1 MIKETIVVEGKDD
14 IANVKRAVDAEML
27 ATNGLAFGNDLIDK
41 LKVINER
48 TGIIIFTDPDHAGK
62 KIREKIAR
70 EIPTAK
76 HAYIDRKKAIKKGDL
91 GVENADP
98 EVIIDALNN
107 AKAEITESRNEFVMA
122 DLLNNGLSIG
132 SGEAM
137 KKLYSPKVVKE
148 IIDFYDFSFKKS
160 LGQNFLIDK
169 NFVDKIVE
177 SADIENQNVL
187 EIGPGIGT
195 ITYEMA
201 KTAKKVVAIE
211 IDQSLMPILDQNLEE
226 FDNAKVINE
235 DILKVDLKNL
245 VEEEFNGESFK
256 VVSNL
261 PYYITTPII
270 EKLIT
275 TGLHCED
282 MTIMVQKEVAER
294 MVAGEKDKEYSSL
307 SVFIKFYTD
316 AKVIVNLPK
325 SVFMP
330 QPKIDSTILNLKLRI
345 YDENVDQE
353 TLFKLVRAGF
363 NKRRKTILNSMSD
376 VVDKEDLKVA
386 FEKTGLKANLRAEN
400 LSIDDYIK
408 LANQINL

>member
-1 MIKETIVVEGKDD
+1 
-14 IANVKRAVDAEML
+14 
-27 ATNGLAFGNDLIDK
+27 
-41 LKVINER
+41 
-48 TGIIIFTDPDHAGK
+48 
-62 KIREKIAR
+62 
-70 EIPTAK
+70 
-76 HAYIDRKKAIKKGDL
+76 
-91 GVENADP
+91 
-98 EVIIDALNN
+98 
-107 AKAEITESRNEFVMA
+107 
-122 DLLNNGLSIG
+122 
-132 SGEAM
+132 M

-275 TGLHCED
+275 TGLPCND

>member
-1 MIKETIVVEGKDD
+1 
-14 IANVKRAVDAEML
+14 
-27 ATNGLAFGNDLIDK
+27 
-41 LKVINER
+41 
-48 TGIIIFTDPDHAGK
+48 
-62 KIREKIAR
+62 
-70 EIPTAK
+70 
-76 HAYIDRKKAIKKGDL
+76 
-91 GVENADP
+91 
-98 EVIIDALNN
+98 
-107 AKAEITESRNEFVMA
+107 
-122 DLLNNGLSIG
+122 
-132 SGEAM
+132 M

-275 TGLHCED
+275 TGLPCND

-345 YDENVDQE
+345 YDNNVNED

-376 VVDKEDLKVA
+376 VVSKDNLREAFMNLDIKE
-386 FEKTGLKANLRAEN
+386 NLRAEN
-400 LSIDDYIK
+400 LSIDDYIR
-408 LANQINL
+408 LANELDK